1 MVYALVV
8 DFVYLLDFDGKFSNF
23 GMVQIVAVFVC
34 NILVYMVRLVFNN
47 HHHQMTSNLCNKA
60 FVVFSYF
67 VEKMGNYHCDLVE
80 GVNYFENLL
89 NWLMCLGD
97 SNSENIRGCYFFVEG
112 DLFLMNVRNY
122 SYVLQNCFL

>member
-1 MVYALVV
+1 MVE
-8 DFVYLLDFDGKFSNF
+8 DFVNLLEFVGKFSF
-23 GMVQIVAVFVC
+23 VGMVEIVAVFVC
-34 NILVYMVRLVFNN
+34 DILVYMVQKYLIDKNQN
-47 HHHQMTSNLCNKA
+47 HQMISNLCNKV
-60 FVVFSYF
+60 FVVYSYF
-67 VEKMGNYHCDLVE
+67 VGKMGNFHCGLVE

-112 DLFLMNVRNY
+112 DLFLMNVCNY